1 MILPNLVNRVE
12 VLEDDEAEASLLL
25 GVVPHELLDL
35 HYLPELGEVPLN
47 KKDAVNKN
55 RSPLYRKRD

>member
-47 KKDAVNKN
+47 KK
-55 RSPLYRKRD
+55 RCSL

>member
-35 HYLPELGEVPLN
+35 NYLPELGEVPLN
-47 KKDAVNKN
+47 KK
-55 RSPLYRKRD
+55 RCSL